1 MNRARVPEAEE
12 VQELSDDKMMA
23 TVFLN
28 ANDVIV
34 LDFLLKRSK
43 ITGVNHEN

>member
-1 MNRARVPEAEE
+1 MDRARVPEAEE
-12 VQELSDDKMMA
+12 VQELSDGKMMA
-23 TVFLN
+23 TVFWN

-34 LDFLLKRSK
+34 LDFLLKRST